1 MTSEFYSG
9 VAGAPGVAVGRVK
22 HLTYGGNGEPVTA
35 GPAQVGAAFDAVAA
49 RLRSTAQAMRG
60 RGENGTP
67 ADILEAT
74 AFIADDP
81 DLRSAA
87 VGAVENGV
95 PADRAVTEAAERY
108 AAVLAGLSDPT
119 LAARAAD
126 VRQIGRRVVDQLRAR
141 AGEPGGPDPVILVAE
156 ELGADDLL
164 DPSVTVAGG
173 VSRLGGPNA
182 HVAIVARALGV
193 PLLFGLTLPQATAG
207 RQAVLDTVTATLTVD
222 PPPHRLAAA
231 RQAVAAARERREAL
245 AAQRDQPAVTRDGVP
260 VTLLVNV
267 STAADAVAGLAA
279 GARGA
284 GLIRTEVAFL
294 TARHW
299 PTRAEHAAALRPV
312 LAALDGFTA
321 TVRTLDFAPDKLP
334 PFLWGTS
341 ARHRGLELMLAT
353 PQALA
358 DQFAAILDEADG
370 SRLRVMIPMVT
381 SVAQLD
387 RCRELLT
394 AAAQERGVAVPP
406 LGAMI
411 ELPEAVAVADELAA
425 AADFLSIGSNDLTA
439 ALLGLDRRD
448 PSLTPARIADPAVL
462 AAVVAVVRAGL
473 RHDRDVSVCGDAA
486 ADPELVPLLL
496 STGCRTLS
504 VAPTALDEVRAAVRD
519 ATLDESAPE

>member
-1 MTSEFYSG
+1 MRPEVYCGT
-9 VAGAPGVAVGRVK
+9 AGAPGIAVGKLR
-22 HLTYGGNGEPVTA
+22 HLAYGTNGESATA
-35 GPAQVGAAFDAVAA
+35 TPDQVGAAFGAIAA
-49 RLRSTAQAMRG
+49 RLRRDVQSMRA

-74 AFIADDP
+74 ALIADDP

-87 VGAVENGV
+87 IGEVENGT
-95 PADRAVTEAAERY
+95 PADRAVLDAAERY
-108 AAVLAGLSDPT
+108 ANVLAALSDPT
-119 LAARAAD
+119 LAARSAD
-126 VRQIGRRVVDQLRAR
+126 VRQIGRRVVDQLRM
-141 AGEPGGPDPVILVAE
+141 GGGPAPVPDDEPVILVAE

-164 DPSVTVAGG
+164 DPSATVVGG

-193 PLLFGLTLPQATAG
+193 PLLFGVNVPTSSAG
-207 RQAVLDTVTATLTVD
+207 REAVLDAVVATLTVS
-222 PPPHRLAAA
+222 PTAQRLEAARRSAMVARRRREELAAL
-231 RQAVAAARERREAL
+231 RG
-245 AAQRDQPAVTRDGVP
+245 QPAVTLDGTP

-279 GARGA
+279 GAQGS

-294 TARHW
+294 NTRHW

-312 LAALDGFTA
+312 LAALAGHRA

-341 ARHRGLELMLAT
+341 SRHRGLELMLDN
-353 PQALA
+353 PHALA

-370 SRLRVMIPMVT
+370 AQLRVMIPMVV
-381 SVAQLD
+381 SVAQLA
-387 RCRELLT
+387 RCRELLG
-394 AAAQERGVAVPP
+394 AAAAERGVPAPP

-411 ELPEAVAVADELAA
+411 ELPEAVESVDELAA

-448 PSLTPARIADPAVL
+448 PALTPGRIAEPVVL
-462 AAVVAVVRAGL
+462 AAVTAVVRAGR

-486 ADPELVPLLL
+486 GDPALVPLLL

-504 VAPTALDEVRAAVRD
+504 AAPTALDEVRAAVRD
-519 ATLDESAPE
+519 TTLEPGE

>member
-1 MTSEFYSG
+1 MTSEYYAG
-9 VAGAPGVAVGRVK
+9 VAGAPGVAVGRVR
-22 HLTYGGNGEPVTA
+22 HLVYGHNGEPATA
-35 GPAQVGAAFDAVAA
+35 SPAQVGAAFDAVAA
-49 RLRSTAQAMRG
+49 RLRCTAQAMRE

-74 AFIADDP
+74 ALIADDP
-81 DLRSAA
+81 DLRAAA
-87 VGAVENGV
+87 VAAVEAGV
-95 PADRAVTEAAERY
+95 PADRAVADAAERY
-108 AAVLAGLSDPT
+108 AGVLAALSDPT

-126 VRQIGRRVVDQLRAR
+126 VRQVGRRVVQQLRAE
-141 AGEPGGPDPVILVAE
+141 GGNGGGPEPVILVAE

-164 DPSVTVAGG
+164 DPALAVAGA

-193 PLLFGLTLPQATAG
+193 PLLFGVSLPPSTGG
-207 RQAVLDTVTATLTVD
+207 REAVLDTVTATLTVD
-222 PPPHRLAAA
+222 PPPHRLEAA
-231 RQAVAAARERREAL
+231 RRAEAAARERRQQL
-245 AAQRDQPAVTRDGVP
+245 AAQRGLPAVTRDGVP

-279 GARGA
+279 GAQGA
-284 GLIRTEVAFL
+284 GLVRTEVAFL

-312 LAALDGFTA
+312 LAALDGHPA

-341 ARHRGLELMLAT
+341 SRHRGLVLMLAA
-353 PQALA
+353 PHSLA

-370 SRLRVMIPMVT
+370 ARLRIMIPMVT
-381 SVAQLD
+381 AVAQLD

-394 AAAQERGVAVPP
+394 AAADERGVAVPP

-411 ELPEAVAVADELAA
+411 ELPEAVAAVDELAP

-448 PSLTPARIADPAVL
+448 PALTPGRIADPAVL
-462 AAVVAVVRAGL
+462 AAMVTVVRAGR
-473 RHDRDVSVCGDAA
+473 RHGREVSVCGDAA
-486 ADPELVPLLL
+486 GDPALVPLLL
-496 STGCRTLS
+496 GAGCRTLS
-504 VAPTALDEVRAAVRD
+504 MAPTALDEVRAAVRD
-519 ATLDESAPE
+519 TTLGASAPE